1 MNRKPSRLPL
11 PPSFL
16 PDDLGELS
24 SSELGSRGRATV
36 ALIARSQFD
45 LARLLAH
52 VDKQPRRY
60 GYASAIDYA
69 EAELNVRERQAY
81 HLLKLERDTQS
92 LPWLRDAWKNGEATF
107 SNAREV

>member
-1 MNRKPSRLPL
+1 MTARTGRFPL

-16 PDDLGELS
+16 PDDLGALS
-24 SSELGSRGRATV
+24 TSDLGSRGRATL

-60 GYASAIDYA
+60 GYVSAIDYA

-81 HLLKLERDTQS
+81 HLLRLERETRS
-92 LPWLRDAWKNGEATF
+92 LPWLRDAWKNG
-107 SNAREV
+107 